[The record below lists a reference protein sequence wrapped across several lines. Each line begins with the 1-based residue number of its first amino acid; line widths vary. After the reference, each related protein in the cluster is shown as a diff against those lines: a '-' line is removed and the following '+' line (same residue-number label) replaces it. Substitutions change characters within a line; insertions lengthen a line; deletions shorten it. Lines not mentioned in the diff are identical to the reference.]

1 MIEKSGYDQSKS
13 RIDVTKDADFVEIA
27 LNLRVGV
34 DYWMK
39 EAEKSNVKYG
49 ITRKLGISD
58 EIENYICVGFL
69 GVRLMRQSERRMRD
83 LISESDFFRTRIDK
97 EIYDEAEG
105 ARLGALN
112 LGWTVGQISEKF
124 KVNPDRKNI
133 IELAVNALTSQ
144 CFFKNRLKNMIAEVK
159 FNPDRSMLKKWEHQ
173 WKPELDRFQTTPAQI
188 Q

>member
-1 MIEKSGYDQSKS
+1 MIKNNEVYVLLTQQKNIVRAVYTSE
-13 RIDVTKDADFVEIA
+13 R
-27 LNLRVGV
+27 NLHKAV

-97 EIYDEAEG
+97 EIYDE
-105 ARLGALN
+105 
-112 LGWTVGQISEKF
+112 V
-124 KVNPDRKNI
+124 
-133 IELAVNALTSQ
+133 
-144 CFFKNRLKNMIAEVK
+144 
-159 FNPDRSMLKKWEHQ
+159 
-173 WKPELDRFQTTPAQI
+173 LDRLLYLIKGYQYMFWRI
-188 Q
+188 